1 MKTTESLRQDIAA
14 LVKEYAALQ
23 YAEKKFIPG
32 TTVVPP
38 SGKVMGES
46 ELQYMV
52 EASLDGWLTTGRFN
66 EQFEKELAEFIG
78 IKHLISVNSG
88 SSANLVA
95 FATLTSPKLG
105 ERAIQKGDEVIAV
118 AAGFPTTVNPIIQFG
133 AIPVFVDVEEDTF
146 NLDPYKLE
154 EAITN
159 KTKALIVV
167 SLYGQT
173 PDFDTINEIAQKHN
187 LPVIED
193 AAQSLGA
200 SYKGKMSCNLTVIGT
215 TSFFPSK
222 PLGCYGDGGACFTN
236 DEGLNKKMRAIKNH
250 GGLVR
255 FQHDYIGLNGRID
268 TMQAAIILVKFNHFK
283 ETLKKRNNV
292 AHMYSDKLKDVDN
305 IKLPVTKNTN
315 YHVWAQYSI
324 LVKDKE
330 ERDAL
335 VSYMKD
341 NGVNVAIFYPVPLH
355 YQPCF
360 KGKSR
365 CHDLSVTE
373 NVCDRIMNLP
383 CYGEFTEEE
392 VNYVVSTFKNYF
404 LNKS

>member
-1 MKTTESLRQDIAA
+1 MDLPLQMFDPKRDYQEYKESYDQALNKILSHGLFINGPEVKELESQLAEYTESKNCITVSNGTDALKIALLA
-14 LVKEYAALQ
+14 LDVG
-23 YAEKKFIPG
+23 F
-32 TTVVPP
+32 
-38 SGKVMGES
+38 
-46 ELQYMV
+46 
-52 EASLDGWLTTGRFN
+52 
-66 EQFEKELAEFIG
+66 
-78 IKHLISVNSG
+78 
-88 SSANLVA
+88 
-95 FATLTSPKLG
+95 
-105 ERAIQKGDEVIAV
+105 GDEVI
-118 AAGFPTTVNPIIQFG
+118 TVSHTWISTAEVISLVG

-193 AAQSLGA
+193 AAQSFGA